1 MRSISPSTSASARKR
16 AGVEIP
22 VPLALVQRALPAIA
36 FGIAL
41 QKYALGDTERPAAY
55 FAGIVEKAR
64 TGRRCDL
71 NASIRGLA
79 EHVHTSSDVEDRVP
93 SRTPPALLADA

>member
-1 MRSISPSTSASARKR
+1 M
-16 AGVEIP
+16 
-22 VPLALVQRALPAIA
+22 PLALVQRALPAIA
-36 FGIAL
+36 FGMAL
-41 QKYALGDTERPAAY
+41 QKHALGDTERPAAY

-79 EHVHTSSDVEDRVP
+79 EHVHTSSDVEDLCRLVRHQRCWP
-93 SRTPPALLADA
+93 TPNSRGWRPRL